1 MTTLSTYQVIH
12 SDTRG
17 IIVGLLSE
25 QPFRQCGVE
34 SIICTWTGKATNKAH
49 ASRLGQESFVRRGLK
64 QTVTA

>member
-12 SDTRG
+12 SDTHG
-17 IIVGLLSE
+17 IVVGLLSE
-25 QPFRQCGVE
+25 QPFRRCGVE

-64 QTVTA
+64 RNINA